1 MKAILSTLLLCISL
15 SVAVFAQHSTG
26 RAPNA
31 PGSTPGTVP
40 PLGNG
45 SNPFGTVLDLSNYN
59 VLDVQNSSFQL
70 ATNFSYSS
78 SYGFFAGDFADGK
91 YYVADFYGTGL
102 YIANF
107 TTNTFTS
114 VAPITGIVS
123 GQGITGMTYHA
134 PSGKMYFSTTDI
146 STSSLYTLNL
156 TTGVLTLIGQIT
168 NAPGIIDIA
177 INTAGKLYGV
187 DIVNDNFIEINT
199 ASGAGTI
206 IGSTGFNANYAQ
218 GMDFDDATGKL
229 YWAAYGFVSG
239 PSFREINIATGNSV
253 EIATGTNLYDALAIG
268 SGTPPVVPVSMF
280 VVIALFGILGA
291 VFAVRFFRK

>member
-45 SNPFGTVLDLSNYN
+45 SNPFGTVLDIPYNN
-59 VLDVQNSSFQL
+59 VLEVQNSSFL
-70 ATNFSYSS
+70 LTTKFSYNG
-78 SYGFFAGDFADGK
+78 SYDFFAGDFADGK
-91 YYVADFYGTGL
+91 YYVADYNGTGL
-102 YIANF
+102 YVANF
-107 TTNTFTS
+107 TTNTFTP

-134 PSGKMYFSTTDI
+134 PSGKMYFSTTNI

-187 DIVNDNFIEINT
+187 DIINDNFIEINT

-206 IGSTGFNANYAQ
+206 IGSTGFNANFAQ

-229 YWAAYGFVSG
+229 YWAAYDFG
-239 PSFREINIATGNSV
+239 PSFREINIATGSSV
-253 EIATGTNLYDALAIG
+253 EIATGTNEYDALAIG
-268 SGTPPVVPVSMF
+268 SGTPPVVPVSMY

>member
-15 SVAVFAQHSTG
+15 SVAVFAQHSIG
-26 RAPNA
+26 RAPNV
-31 PGSTPGTVP
+31 PGSTPGTLP

-45 SNPFGTVLDLSNYN
+45 STPFGTVLDIYLGYSVMEVQSSNFLLSTKFTFP
-59 VLDVQNSSFQL
+59 S
-70 ATNFSYSS
+70 A
-78 SYGFFAGDFADGK
+78 YGFYAGDFADGK
-91 YYVADFYGTGL
+91 YYVADYYGTEL

-134 PSGKMYFSTTDI
+134 PSGKMYFSTTDM

-187 DIVNDNFIEINT
+187 DIINDNFIEINT

-229 YWAAYGFVSG
+229 YWAAYGSG
-239 PSFREINIATGNSV
+239 TSFREINIATGSSV
-253 EIATGTNLYDALAIG
+253 EIATGTSEYDALAIG